1 MPEGPTPAAP
11 VGGPLEGM
19 FRVKR
24 DRHEN
29 PGLRPTD
36 RHPRGILHREAERLG
51 GLEVVVD
58 CSTGKS
64 AGLAYLFS
72 FAQLLGAVL
81 CTWCEVGRA
90 LYG

>member
-19 FRVKR
+19 FRVTR

-36 RHPRGILHREAERLG
+36 RHPRGILHRE
-51 GLEVVVD
+51 D

-64 AGLAYLFS
+64 VSLAYLFS